1 MKEVM
6 NMDFMQPNLETNTT
20 VSKASNALAYVRV
33 FLYMALGLAISC
45 GISIGLPSL
54 FYYFMSLNPEVGFYS
69 WIAIFAISSIAQ
81 IFLIFLVNSKAIR
94 GKTVG
99 TWVSYIL
106 YAVCMGILMSVFF
119 MFDSGVALPTFATAF
134 GVTCLAFLVMAL
146 IGFLTKGNL
155 NIFANIGLGLLFGG
169 AMLVF
174 VNYMLMLFMPATY
187 GAWTWLD
194 WIITFVML
202 IAILLITAYDMN
214 RFKNDLNSGFIQT
227 DSLFVYYAFSFY
239 CDFIYILIRV
249 FVVLY
254 ASRR

>member
-1 MKEVM
+1 
-6 NMDFMQPNLETNTT
+6 MDFMQQNLEANTSSSK
-20 VSKASNALAYVRV
+20 VSSGLAYVRV

-45 GISIGLPSL
+45 GISIGLPYL
-54 FYYFMSLNPEVGFYS
+54 FRQIMITNPEVGFYS
-69 WIAIFAISSIAQ
+69 WIATIVISSIAQ
-81 IFLIFLVNSKAIR
+81 IILIFLVNSKAIR

-99 TWVSYIL
+99 TWVSYLL

-119 MFDSGVALPTFATAF
+119 MFEDLNVALPTFATAF
-134 GVTCLAFLVMAL
+134 GVTCVAFLVMAL

-169 AMLVF
+169 ALLAF
-174 VNYMLMLFMPATY
+174 TNYMLMLFMPSTY
-187 GAWTWLD
+187 GVWTWLD
-194 WIITFVML
+194 WVITFVML

-214 RFKNDLNSGFIQT
+214 RFKNDLNSGIIQT

-239 CDFIYILIRV
+239 CDFIYILIRI
-249 FVVLY
+249 FIVLM

>member
-1 MKEVM
+1 ME
-6 NMDFMQPNLETNTT
+6 FMQQNIDANKSQSK
-20 VSKASNALAYVRV
+20 VSTSLAYVRV

-45 GISIGLPSL
+45 GISIGLPYL
-54 FYYFMSLNPEVGFYS
+54 FYYFMSLNLEVGFYS

-81 IFLIFLVNSKAIR
+81 IFLIFLVNTKAIR

-99 TWVSYIL
+99 TWVSYVL
-106 YAVCMGILMSVFF
+106 YAMCMGILMSVFF
-119 MFDSGVALPTFATAF
+119 MFDLGIALPTFATAF
-134 GVTCLAFLVMAL
+134 GITCLAFLVMAL

-169 AMLVF
+169 MMLVF
-174 VNYMLMLFMPATY
+174 VNYMLMLFMPASF
-187 GAWTWLD
+187 GVWTWMD
-194 WIITFVML
+194 WVITFVML

-214 RFKNDLNSGFIQT
+214 RFKNDLNAGAIQT

-239 CDFIYILIRV
+239 CDFIYILIRI
-249 FVVLY
+249 FVVLL